1 MKPNIKHHS
10 PCQYGGRQR
19 RRSRR
24 SRVCISHITIV
35 LLLTSDQTCAFHR
48 REQKDDNVIGPVN
61 KQRVGFFNPLQS
73 LSNIA
78 ERGASTWGNYISTK
92 KGNKQTKTKSMN
104 KASTLYIT
112 KLHERFQNQK
122 STITSDIKEK
132 IDHIGETPSEHI
144 TQDIIAYVLGG
155 GGAAALA
162 GSAFAST
169 AIAFFLGTAV
179 MALGGTCSC
188 MQGHIVLIAMYV

>member
-10 PCQYGGRQR
+10 CQCGGRQR
-19 RRSRR
+19 HRNRR
-24 SRVCISHITIV
+24 SRVNCISHISIV
-35 LLLTSDQTCAFHR
+35 LLLTSDHTCAFHR

-61 KQRVGFFNPLQS
+61 KQRVGFFKPLQS

-78 ERGASTWGNYISTK
+78 ERGASTWGNYISKK
-92 KGNKQTKTKSMN
+92 KGNKRTNSMN

-155 GGAAALA
+155 GGAALA

-169 AIAFFLGTAV
+169 AIAFFFGTAL
-179 MALGGTCSC
+179 MALGGTCS
-188 MQGHIVLIAMYV
+188 L

>member
-10 PCQYGGRQR
+10 CQCGGRQR

-35 LLLTSDQTCAFHR
+35 LLLTSDHTCAFHR
-48 REQKDDNVIGPVN
+48 RGQKDDNVIGPVN
-61 KQRVGFFNPLQS
+61 KQRVGVFKPLQS
-73 LSNIA
+73 ISNIA

-92 KGNKQTKTKSMN
+92 KGNKQTKSMN
-104 KASTLYIT
+104 TTLYIT

-155 GGAAALA
+155 GGAALA

-169 AIAFFLGTAV
+169 TIAFFLGTAV

>member
-1 MKPNIKHHS
+1 MEPKIKHQCS
-10 PCQYGGRQR
+10 QR
-19 RRSRR
+19 RRSRT
-24 SRVCISHITIV
+24 SRANCISHITIV
-35 LLLTSDQTCAFHR
+35 LLLTSDQICAFHR
-48 REQKDDNVIGPVN
+48 RGQKDDNVIGPVK
-61 KQRVGFFNPLQS
+61 KQRIGFFKPLQS

-92 KGNKQTKTKSMN
+92 GNKQTKSMN

-132 IDHIGETPSEHI
+132 IDHIGETPTEHI

-155 GGAAALA
+155 GGAALA

-169 AIAFFLGTAV
+169 VVAFFVGTAV
-179 MALGGTCSC
+179 MALGGKCSLC
-188 MQGHIVLIAMYV
+188 MQCILYSLLCLDI